1 MLTTYARPNRMDDIS
16 KKLMDADTLLEQG
29 LIAIHRGASMEAME
43 DVYTASC
50 LIADIRAAL
59 DTSHAGA
66 ENPSAA

>member
-1 MLTTYARPNRMDDIS
+1 MMNTDARPNRLEDIR
-16 KKLMDADTLLEQG
+16 KKLMDADTLLDQG

-59 DTSHAGA
+59 DTSRACA
-66 ENPSAA
+66 EKPSAA

>member
-1 MLTTYARPNRMDDIS
+1 MMTIDASPNRMDEIS
-16 KKLMDADTLLEQG
+16 RKLMDADTLLEQG

-59 DTSHAGA
+59 ETSRAGA
-66 ENPSAA
+66 DKPSAA